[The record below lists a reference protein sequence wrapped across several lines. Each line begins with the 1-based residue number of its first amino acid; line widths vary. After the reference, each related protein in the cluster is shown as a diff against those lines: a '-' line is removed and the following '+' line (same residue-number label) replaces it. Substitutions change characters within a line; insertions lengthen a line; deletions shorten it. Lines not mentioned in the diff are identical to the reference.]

1 MNHWSFG
8 EVRSFDTGGF
18 MPNHLDPEQERLV
31 RLRERQLS
39 TRDPG
44 IKKKR
49 FSGMMTERELR
60 TKNTLSVGRVWKA
73 IPHVW
78 RWAFY
83 GLVLGL
89 ITLAVLPTLWISD
102 NAWIISILAAALWVI
117 LGIMI
122 GSAIDYRENLK
133 DLSS

>member
-1 MNHWSFG
+1 
-8 EVRSFDTGGF
+8 
-18 MPNHLDPEQERLV
+18 MPDNYDPEQERLI

-44 IKKKR
+44 VKKKK
-49 FSGMMTERELR
+49 FNNLLTERQR
-60 TKNTLSVGRVWKA
+60 NTKNTLSIGRVWDA

-89 ITLAVLPTLWISD
+89 ITLAVLPSLWISD
-102 NAWIISILAAALWVI
+102 IAWIVSILAAAVLVI
-117 LGIMI
+117 LGVMI
-122 GSAIDYRENLK
+122 GGAIDYRENLK
-133 DLSS
+133 DLSN

>member
-1 MNHWSFG
+1 
-8 EVRSFDTGGF
+8 
-18 MPNHLDPEQERLV
+18 MPNNLDPEQERLI

-44 IKKKR
+44 IKKKKFNNLLTAR
-49 FSGMMTERELR
+49 ERH
-60 TKNTLSVGRVWKA
+60 TKNTLSIGRVWNA

-83 GLVLGL
+83 GLVLGW
-89 ITLAVLPTLWISD
+89 ITLTVLPVLWISD
-102 NAWIISILAAALWVI
+102 ITWTISILAAAVLVI
-117 LGIMI
+117 LGIMV

-133 DLSS
+133 DLSN

>member
-1 MNHWSFG
+1 
-8 EVRSFDTGGF
+8 
-18 MPNHLDPEQERLV
+18 MPNNLDPEQERLI

-44 IKKKR
+44 IKKKK
-49 FSGMMTERELR
+49 FNNMLTERER
-60 TKNTLSVGRVWKA
+60 HTKNTLSIGRVWNA

-89 ITLAVLPTLWISD
+89 ITLAALPLLWISD
-102 NAWIISILAAALWVI
+102 IAWIISILAAVVLVI
-117 LGIMI
+117 LGVMI

-133 DLSS
+133 DLSN

>member
-1 MNHWSFG
+1 
-8 EVRSFDTGGF
+8 
-18 MPNHLDPEQERLV
+18 MPNNLDPEQERLI

-44 IKKKR
+44 IKKKK
-49 FSGMMTERELR
+49 FSGMMTDRERK
-60 TKNTLSVGRVWKA
+60 TKNTLSIGRVWNA

-89 ITLAVLPTLWISD
+89 ITLMVLPTLWISD
-102 NAWIISILAAALWVI
+102 KVWIVSILAAAVLTI
-117 LGIMI
+117 LGVMI

-133 DLSS
+133 DLSN

>member
-1 MNHWSFG
+1 
-8 EVRSFDTGGF
+8 
-18 MPNHLDPEQERLV
+18 MPNNLDPEQERLI

-44 IKKKR
+44 IKKKK
-49 FSGMMTERELR
+49 FSGMMTDRERR
-60 TKNTLSVGRVWKA
+60 TKNTLSIGRVWKA
-73 IPHVW
+73 IPHIW

-89 ITLAVLPTLWISD
+89 ITMAVLPALWISD
-102 NAWIISILAAALWVI
+102 IAWIISILAAVI
-117 LGIMI
+117 LVVLGIMI

-133 DLSS
+133 DLSN